1 MKTELEQKHQKARKY
16 ADVAI
21 ELVKEGLFLDEFVV
35 DKRASVRVAIVEHH
49 PQLRNMLLTNN
60 VTANVWRAFYHV
72 LYMDTNPDI
81 KLLTRFLS
89 IKKPIAVA
97 EVSDCGMN
105 HLRMKLKAMEEEIP
119 TMARTMTCGQLHK
132 AGYASWAKGL
142 SAKDIESVDVLA
154 WSASINKNSPELSAM
169 MDTLIYKY
177 QLDWG
182 LCKAFIS
189 TFRELRSQGVSVD
202 DAIAMAQ
209 Q

>member
-1 MKTELEQKHQKARKY
+1 MKTELEQKRQKARKY

-21 ELVKEGLFLDEFVV
+21 ELVKEGLFLDEFVT
-35 DKRASVRVAIVEHH
+35 DKRASVRAAIVEHH
-49 PQLRNMLLTNN
+49 PQLRNLLLTNN

-72 LYMDTNPDI
+72 LYMDKHPDI

-89 IKKPIAVA
+89 IKKPIVVA
-97 EVSDCGMN
+97 EVSDYDMT
-105 HLRMKLKAMEEEIP
+105 HLRMKLKAMKEEIP

-154 WSASINKNSPELSAM
+154 WSANIDKNSPELSAM
-169 MDTLIYKY
+169 MDTLIYRY

-182 LCKAFIS
+182 LCKAFTS
-189 TFRELRSQGVSVD
+189 AYRELRAQGVSVD